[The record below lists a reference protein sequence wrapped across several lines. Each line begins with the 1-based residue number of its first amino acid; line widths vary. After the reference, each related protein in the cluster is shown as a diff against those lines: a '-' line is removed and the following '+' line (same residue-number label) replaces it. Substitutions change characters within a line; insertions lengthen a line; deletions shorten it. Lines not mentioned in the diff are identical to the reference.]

1 MARLLVS
8 ALLLTGCVGLAAR
21 QEPGP
26 APTGAFDHG
35 YAGYAALLRQHLA
48 GARVD
53 YRALA
58 GNRRAL
64 DEVVRAFA
72 EVDREAEARWSG
84 PYRLAFWINAY
95 NVFTIR
101 AIVDHYPIQGSW
113 FSLYPRNSIRQIGG
127 VWDRLRWTAAG
138 RSLTL
143 DEIEHQVLRPTFR
156 DARIHFAV
164 NCASVSCPPLA
175 LAPYRG
181 DALERQLDDAARRFL
196 SSDLGLRVE
205 GATIRVSSIF
215 KWYGGD
221 FVARFAPLG
230 PAGARTDL
238 ERAILGVV
246 LTYGPPPAVA
256 IVRQGGARL
265 AFLDYDWSLN
275 DTAPSS

>member
-1 MARLLVS
+1 
-8 ALLLTGCVGLAAR
+8 
-21 QEPGP
+21 
-26 APTGAFDHG
+26 
-35 YAGYAALLRQHLA
+35 
-48 GARVD
+48 
-53 YRALA
+53 
-58 GNRRAL
+58 
-64 DEVVRAFA
+64 
-72 EVDREAEARWSG
+72 
-84 PYRLAFWINAY
+84 
-95 NVFTIR
+95 
-101 AIVDHYPIQGSW
+101 
-113 FSLYPRNSIRQIGG
+113 
-127 VWDRLRWTAAG
+127 
-138 RSLTL
+138 
-143 DEIEHQVLRPTFR
+143 
-156 DARIHFAV
+156 
-164 NCASVSCPPLA
+164 VSCPPLA